1 MSAPTF
7 TESEWLG
14 DVTASPAPNPGGR
27 PAKGHV
33 GRQRKLSCLCGI
45 ACYTSARA
53 VERYGFPRCA
63 CGEEMRWANMRDRLA
78 LEPETVREELSR
90 SAFNA
95 LCREHGW
102 SGLVEHSGE
111 ELQAQERRGNGSSA
125 HPRKRCAWEG
135 GYCNAFTA
143 GRYCSE
149 HEQRGEI
156 TSAYRRAA

>member
-1 MSAPTF
+1 
-7 TESEWLG
+7 
-14 DVTASPAPNPGGR
+14 
-27 PAKGHV
+27 
-33 GRQRKLSCLCGI
+33 
-45 ACYTSARA
+45 
-53 VERYGFPRCA
+53 
-63 CGEEMRWANMRDRLA
+63 MRWANMRDRLA
-78 LEPETVREELSR
+78 LEPEIVREELSR
-90 SAFNA
+90 PVFNA

-102 SGLVEHSGE
+102 SGLVEYSGE
-111 ELQAQERRGNGSSA
+111 ELQAQERRRNGSRA

>member
-1 MSAPTF
+1 MA
-7 TESEWLG
+7 
-14 DVTASPAPNPGGR
+14 
-27 PAKGHV
+27 
-33 GRQRKLSCLCGI
+33 
-45 ACYTSARA
+45 
-53 VERYGFPRCA
+53 
-63 CGEEMRWANMRDRLA
+63 WANMRDRLA

-102 SGLVEHSGE
+102 TDLVEHSGQ
-111 ELQAQERRGNGSSA
+111 ELQAQERRNGSSA

-135 GYCNAFTA
+135 GYCNTFTA

-149 HEQRGEI
+149 HEQRDEI